1 MKGKDERYPDYP
13 LFKGLQR
20 PLEFLGI
27 QGRYIY
33 WAAVTTCGAIVGF
46 VAAYCLLGFIAG
58 LVVLAAVVSAGIVL
72 ILLKQRKGL
81 HSKKVVRVCMCMP
94 TRARSDERKTITA
107 MCMALLI
114 VERGRVCLEARRTCP
129 YLITRISK

>member
-1 MKGKDERYPDYP
+1 MKSKDERYPDYP

-27 QGRYIY
+27 QGRYIC

-58 LVVLAAVVSAGIVL
+58 LVVLAATVVSVGIVL
-72 ILLKQRKGL
+72 ILLKQRKGDCIARRSL
-81 HSKKVVRVCMCMP
+81 RVCMCMP
-94 TRARSDERKTITA
+94 TRARSDEKPSRQCA
-107 MCMALLI
+107 WL
-114 VERGRVCLEARRTCP
+114 
-129 YLITRISK
+129 Y

>member
-58 LVVLAAVVSAGIVL
+58 LVVLATVVSVGIVL

-81 HSKKVVRVCMCMP
+81 HSKKV
-94 TRARSDERKTITA
+94 ARSDERKTITA
-107 MCMALLI
+107 MCMALLS

>member
-1 MKGKDERYPDYP
+1 MKSKDERYPDYP

-58 LVVLAAVVSAGIVL
+58 LVVLAAVVSVGIVL

-81 HSKKVVRVCMCMP
+81 HSKKVAPGCVC
-94 TRARSDERKTITA
+94 
-107 MCMALLI
+107 
-114 VERGRVCLEARRTCP
+114 VCPLAQDLTKEKPSRQCAWL
-129 YLITRISK
+129 Y

>member
-81 HSKKVVRVCMCMP
+81 HSKKVVPVCMCMP

>member
-1 MKGKDERYPDYP
+1 MKSKDERYPDYP

-33 WAAVTTCGAIVGF
+33 WAAVTTCGATVGF
-46 VAAYCLLGFIAG
+46 VAAYCLLGFIT
-58 LVVLAAVVSAGIVL
+58 VVSDGIVL

-81 HSKKVVRVCMCMP
+81 HSKKVAPGVYVY
-94 TRARSDERKTITA
+94 AHSRKI
-107 MCMALLI
+107 
-114 VERGRVCLEARRTCP
+114 
-129 YLITRISK
+129 